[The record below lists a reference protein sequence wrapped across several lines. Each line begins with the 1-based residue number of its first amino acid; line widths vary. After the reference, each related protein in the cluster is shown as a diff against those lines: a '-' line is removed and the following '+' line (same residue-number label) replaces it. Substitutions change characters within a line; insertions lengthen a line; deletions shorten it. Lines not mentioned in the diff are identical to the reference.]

1 MIVIYVR
8 NGSIILSIYIDNSFI
23 GELNEELLSKK
34 DKATQNVLEKEKNR
48 LIHKIYDL
56 KIMINDWQFSAGHF
70 ILSLQKPVN
79 ML

>member
-34 DKATQNVLEKEKNR
+34 DKATQNVLERKR
-48 LIHKIYDL
+48 I
-56 KIMINDWQFSAGHF
+56 G
-70 ILSLQKPVN
+70 
-79 ML
+79 

>member
-48 LIHKIYDL
+48 LIK
-56 KIMINDWQFSAGHF
+56 KNEEMITKVYQQNF
-70 ILSLQKPVN
+70 
-79 ML
+79 